1 MAAYIDWVRQFC
13 LSLPHTTEKVRW
25 EHNLLFCIGDKM
37 FCVANLEPGMG
48 PSKISFKCSPEKF
61 AELVEIEGIIPTPYS
76 ARHHW
81 VSLTEADTLRQSET
95 QAHIREAYEIVRGNL
110 PKKLQSALMAG
121 NVKQQK
127 AQAVTRA
134 TKKAKPKNVRAKA
147 TKKKTV
153 KSRASKQT
161 TSQNSSSQKKLSQKK
176 KSGRG

>member
-76 ARHHW
+76 ARH
-81 VSLTEADTLRQSET
+81 TGFR
-95 QAHIREAYEIVRGNL
+95 
-110 PKKLQSALMAG
+110 
-121 NVKQQK
+121 
-127 AQAVTRA
+127 
-134 TKKAKPKNVRAKA
+134 
-147 TKKKTV
+147 
-153 KSRASKQT
+153 
-161 TSQNSSSQKKLSQKK
+161 
-176 KSGRG
+176 

>member
-48 PSKISFKCSPEKF
+48 PSRISFKCSPEKF

-95 QAHIREAYEIVRGNL
+95 QTHIREAYEIVRGNL
-110 PKKLQSALMAG
+110 PKKLQSALLAG
-121 NVKQQK
+121 NVEQRKT
-127 AQAVTRA
+127 QAV
-134 TKKAKPKNVRAKA
+134 KPKA

-153 KSRASKQT
+153 KSRSSKQT

>member
-61 AELVEIEGIIPTPYS
+61 AELVEVEGIIPTPYS

-95 QAHIREAYEIVRGNL
+95 QALIHEAYEIVRNNL
-110 PKKLQSALMAG
+110 PRKLQSALMAG
-121 NVKQQK
+121 NVKPQK
-127 AQAVTRA
+127 AQA
-134 TKKAKPKNVRAKA
+134 TKRPSRKPKHTRPKA

-153 KSRASKQT
+153 KSR
-161 TSQNSSSQKKLSQKK
+161 LSQKK
-176 KSGRG
+176 KSARG

>member
-61 AELVEIEGIIPTPYS
+61 AELLEIEGIIPTPYS

-95 QAHIREAYEIVRGNL
+95 QALIREAYEIVRGNL
-110 PKKLQSALMAG
+110 PRKLQSAWMAG
-121 NVKQQK
+121 NVKPQK
-127 AQAVTRA
+127 AQAVKRA
-134 TKKAKPKNVRAKA
+134 TKKPKNTKPKA

-153 KSRASKQT
+153 KSRSLQKRS
-161 TSQNSSSQKKLSQKK
+161 SQKRSSQKKPLQKK
-176 KSGRG
+176 KSARG

>member
-13 LSLPHTTEKVRW
+13 LSLPYTTEKVRW

-95 QAHIREAYEIVRGNL
+95 QALIREGYEIVRGNL
-110 PKKLQSALMAG
+110 PKRLQSALMAE
-121 NVKQQK
+121 NVKPQK
-127 AQAVTRA
+127 APAIKRV
-134 TKKAKPKNVRAKA
+134 P
-147 TKKKTV
+147 KKT
-153 KSRASKQT
+153 K
-161 TSQNSSSQKKLSQKK
+161 NMLPKK
-176 KSGRG
+176 KSARR